1 MYFDA
6 DTLTAILTDQAV
18 RERTAEA
25 IAASRRRFTSPLA
38 VIETVLA
45 FAAKAGKDP
54 EEARA
59 EVEAFL
65 DDTGIELRDLP
76 PAHRLVA
83 LALAAAPGSAK
94 PKAVATALHKACADY
109 YEVEPF
115 STTAPT
121 PAAEPPQA

>member
-6 DTLTAILTDQAV
+6 DALTTILVDRAV

-25 IAASRRRFTSPLA
+25 IAAARRRFTSPLA

-45 FAAKAGKDP
+45 LAAKTGREPD
-54 EEARA
+54 EAKA

-65 DDTGIELRDLP
+65 DAAGIELRDLP

-83 LALAAAPGSAK
+83 LALAATPASAK
-94 PKAVATALHKACADY
+94 AKAVATAMHKACADY
-109 YEVEPF
+109 YEAEPF
-115 STTAPT
+115 STEA
-121 PAAEPPQA
+121 PAAEPPQV

>member
-115 STTAPT
+115 STTAST

>member
-45 FAAKAGKDP
+45 LAAKAGKDP

>member
-25 IAASRRRFTSPLA
+25 IAAGRRRFTSPLA

-45 FAAKAGKDP
+45 LAAKAGQEPD
-54 EEARA
+54 EARA

-65 DDTGIELRDLP
+65 DEAGIELRDLP
-76 PAHRLVA
+76 PSHRLVA

-94 PKAVATALHKACADY
+94 AKAVAAALHKACADY
-109 YEVEPF
+109 YEVERF
-115 STTAPT
+115 SAEAP
-121 PAAEPPQA
+121 ASEPPQA

>member
-6 DTLTAILTDQAV
+6 DALTAILTDQAV

-25 IAASRRRFTSPLA
+25 IAAARRRFTSPLA

-45 FAAKAGKDP
+45 LAAETGRDP
-54 EEARA
+54 AEARA

-65 DDTGIELRDLP
+65 DAAGIELRDLP

-83 LALAAAPGSAK
+83 LVLAAAPGSAK
-94 PKAVATALHKACADY
+94 AKAVATALHKACADY

-115 STTAPT
+115 SAEA